1 LHSSLWRR
9 FWTGA
14 IVTCDRGDRGLTSR
28 PRGAAGDQAAAPV
41 RDRENDL
48 RIRDAV
54 AARMSPHQIIEG
66 QRLALD
72 WRQTS

>member
-1 LHSSLWRR
+1 
-9 FWTGA
+9 
-14 IVTCDRGDRGLTSR
+14 LTSR

-54 AARMSPHQIIEG
+54 ASKMWLDQIIEG

-72 WRQTS
+72 WRQRP